1 MEPTLQ
7 SGPDKAAIRKQAND
21 NRRQQPDKD
30 RLSQAICERFASLP
44 QYAAARTVMFYV
56 DVRSEVRTRQFL
68 PTALAQGKRVVV
80 PYCVAD
86 ELELFLLASLD
97 ELAVAAFGI
106 LEPKAELRTLPEK
119 RVEPEELDLVMVPGV
134 AFDRRGGRTG
144 HGKGYYDRLLERV
157 RPGVPLIGIAF
168 ECQIF
173 PEIPMLPHDIR
184 MDKVITERAIYV
196 GDPCHDRRD

>member
-1 MEPTLQ
+1 MEPAVG
-7 SGPDKAAIRKQAND
+7 SGPDKAAIRKQANE
-21 NRRQQPDKD
+21 NRRTLADKD
-30 RLSQAICERFASLP
+30 RLSQVICQRFASLP
-44 QYAAARTVMFYV
+44 EYAAARTVLFYV
-56 DVRSEVRTRQFL
+56 DVRSEVHTRQFL

-80 PYCVAD
+80 PYCVGD
-86 ELELFLLASLD
+86 ELELFWLASLD

-106 LEPKAELRTLPEK
+106 LEPRADLRPLAEK

-144 HGKGYYDRLLERV
+144 HGKGYYDRLLEKV
-157 RPGVPLIGIAF
+157 RPEVPLIGVAF

-184 MDKVITERAIYV
+184 MDKVITEQAIYV
-196 GDPCHDRRD
+196 TDSPHDRRD